1 MAWNEP
7 GNNGRDPWGGGGNRN
22 DQGPPDLD
30 EVVKKL
36 QDGLNG
42 LFGKGRSGGS
52 SSGGDDNSGPGIEF
66 SGPLLG
72 IIALVALV
80 GYAALGL
87 YKVDEQERAVV
98 LRFGQFLETKAP
110 GLRWNAPLIDEVN
123 KVNVTRVRTHT
134 AQGVMLT
141 EDENIVDVT
150 LAVQYVIS
158 DPKAFLLNVR
168 QPEVTLSH
176 ATDSALRHVVGS
188 AEMTDVIS
196 EGREAIGADAQVRL
210 QTYLDT
216 YVAGLRVV
224 KVNLENSQPP
234 SQVQAAFDDVI
245 KAREDEQRLKNQ
257 AEAYANGVIP
267 EARGRAQR
275 VLEEA
280 NAYREQV
287 VAQAQGEADRFLKLL
302 AEYNKAPEV
311 TRQRLYIDSVQEVM
325 QRSSK
330 VMVDVDSGSNIMY
343 LPLDRIAGQVA
354 PGIANQN
361 RGGLS
366 QPSAGLPSS
375 SAAVGG
381 MTPSDIRS
389 LTDQVIEELRAR
401 QPGDS
406 RSGGIR

>member
-7 GNNGRDPWGGGGNRN
+7 GNNGRDPWGNNGGGNRN

-36 QDGLNG
+36 QDSLSG
-42 LFGKGRSGGS
+42 LFGKSGGS
-52 SSGGDDNSGPGIEF
+52 GGSGSDGGGPGFEL
-66 SGPLLG
+66 SGKAMG
-72 IIALVALV
+72 IGALVLV
-80 GYAALGL
+80 LAYGAFGF
-87 YKVDEQERAVV
+87 YKVDEQERAVI
-98 LRFGQFLETKAP
+98 LRFGQFLETKTP
-110 GLRWNAPLIDEVN
+110 GLRWNLPIVDEVN

-150 LAVQYVIS
+150 LAVQYVIA
-158 DPKAFLLNVR
+158 DPQSFLLNVR
-168 QPEVTLSH
+168 QPEVTLTH
-176 ATDSALRHVVGS
+176 ATDSAIRHVVGS

-196 EGREAIGADAQVRL
+196 EGREALGIEAQGRL
-210 QTYLDT
+210 QNYMDS
-216 YVAGLRVV
+216 YNAGVRVV

-234 SQVQAAFDDVI
+234 SQVQPAFDDVI
-245 KAREDEQRLKNQ
+245 KAREDEQRFKNS

-287 VAQAQGEADRFLKLL
+287 VARAQGEADRFLKLL
-302 AEYNKAPEV
+302 AEYEKAPEV
-311 TRQRLYIDSVQEVM
+311 TRQRLYIDAVQEVM

-343 LPLDRIAGQVA
+343 LPLDRIASQAA
-354 PGIANQN
+354 PSIANQN
-361 RGGLS
+361 RSGSVLNS
-366 QPSAGLPSS
+366 STS
-375 SAAVGG
+375 SATSGAL
-381 MTPSDIRS
+381 TPGDIRS
-389 LTDQVIEELRAR
+389 LTDQVLQELRAR
-401 QPGDS
+401 QGDS
-406 RSGGIR
+406 DSRGSVR

>member
-7 GNNGRDPWGGGGNRN
+7 GNNGRDPWGSGGNRN

-36 QDGLNG
+36 RDGLNG
-42 LFGKGRSGGS
+42 LFGAGRSGGS
-52 SSGGDDNSGPGIEF
+52 GSGGDGNGSGIEI
-66 SGPLLG
+66 SPALIGVIGLVV
-72 IIALVALV
+72 LVAY
-80 GYAALGL
+80 GALGL

-98 LRFGQFLETKAP
+98 LRFGQFLETKTP

-134 AQGVMLT
+134 AQGLMLT

-158 DPKAFLLNVR
+158 DPRAFLLNVR
-168 QPEVTLSH
+168 EPEVTLSH

-188 AEMTDVIS
+188 SEMTDVIS
-196 EGREAIGADAQVRL
+196 EGREVIGSDAQSRL
-210 QTYLDT
+210 QRYLDT
-216 YVAGLRVV
+216 YAAGLRVV

-302 AEYNKAPEV
+302 AEYDKAPEV

-343 LPLDRIAGQVA
+343 LPLDRIAGQAA
-354 PGIANQN
+354 PGLINQN

-366 QPSAGLPSS
+366 QPSAGAPSS
-375 SAAVGG
+375 SAASGS
-381 MTPSDIRS
+381 MTPSDIRA
-389 LTDQVIEELRAR
+389 LTDQVIEEIRAR

-406 RSGGIR
+406 RNGGIR

>member
-7 GNNGRDPWGGGGNRN
+7 GKNGRDPWGNGGGNRN

-36 QDGLNG
+36 QDGLSG
-42 LFGKGRSGGS
+42 FFGKSGGS
-52 SSGGDDNSGPGIEF
+52 GSGGSDGSDGGQFNLSAKLIG
-66 SGPLLG
+66 SA
-72 IIALVALV
+72 IAVLIVIW
-80 GYAALGL
+80 AAFGL
-87 YKVDEQERAVV
+87 YKIDEQERAVV
-98 LRFGQFLETKAP
+98 LRFGQFLETKTP
-110 GLRWNAPLIDEVN
+110 GLRWNAPMIDEVN

-134 AQGVMLT
+134 SQGVMLT

-158 DPKAFLLNVR
+158 NPKDFLLNVR
-168 QPEVTLSH
+168 EAEVTLTH
-176 ATDSALRHVVGS
+176 ATDSAIRHVVGS
-188 AEMTDVIS
+188 AEMTAVIS
-196 EGREAIGADAQVRL
+196 EGREAVGTDVQGRL
-210 QTYLDT
+210 QAYLDS
-216 YVAGLRVV
+216 YVAGLRAV
-224 KVNLENSQPP
+224 KVNIENSQPP

-257 AEAYANGVIP
+257 AETYSNGVIP

-302 AEYNKAPEV
+302 AEYEKAPEV

-343 LPLDRIAGQVA
+343 LPLDRIASQAA
-354 PGIANQN
+354 PSIANQT
-361 RGGLS
+361 RGSLGAPSTVQQQNGL
-366 QPSAGLPSS
+366 
-375 SAAVGG
+375 
-381 MTPSDIRS
+381 TPGDIRS
-389 LTDQVIEELRAR
+389 LTDQVIQELRSR
-401 QPGDS
+401 QSDDP
-406 RSGGIR
+406 GIRSTR

>member
-7 GNNGRDPWGGGGNRN
+7 GNNSRDPWGGGNRN

-30 EVVKKL
+30 EVLKKL
-36 QDGLNG
+36 QKGLGG
-42 LFGKGRSGGS
+42 LFGKSGGS
-52 SSGGDDNSGPGIEF
+52 GGGSDSGGGSGFDF
-66 SGPLLG
+66 SGKTAG
-72 IIALVALV
+72 IFAMIASIAY
-80 GYAALGL
+80 GALGL
-87 YKVDEQERAVV
+87 YKIDEQERAVV
-98 LRFGQFLETKAP
+98 LRFGQFLETKTP

-134 AQGVMLT
+134 SQGVMLT

-158 DPKAFLLNVR
+158 NSRDFLLNVR
-168 QPEVTLSH
+168 QPEVTLTH
-176 ATDSALRHVVGS
+176 ATDSAIRHVVGS
-188 AEMTDVIS
+188 AEMTGVIS
-196 EGREAIGADAQVRL
+196 EGREALGGDVQRRL
-210 QTYLDT
+210 QEYLDN

-257 AEAYANGVIP
+257 AEAYSNGVIP

-287 VAQAQGEADRFLKLL
+287 VARAQGEADRFLKLL
-302 AEYNKAPEV
+302 AEYRKAPDV
-311 TRQRLYIDSVQEVM
+311 TRQRLYIDAVQEVM

-343 LPLDRIAGQVA
+343 LPLDRIASQAA
-354 PGIANQN
+354 PSIANQN
-361 RGGLS
+361 RG
-366 QPSAGLPSS
+366 SS
-375 SAAVGG
+375 SLSTVQQATGS
-381 MTPSDIRS
+381 MTPGDIRS
-389 LTDQVIEELRAR
+389 LTDQVIQEIRSR
-401 QPGDS
+401 QTDDS
-406 RSGGIR
+406 QRGSIR

>member
-7 GNNGRDPWGGGGNRN
+7 GNNGRDPWGNNGGGNRN

-36 QDGLNG
+36 QDSLSG
-42 LFGKGRSGGS
+42 LFGKSGGG
-52 SSGGDDNSGPGIEF
+52 SGDSGSNGGGPGFEI
-66 SGPLLG
+66 SGKLIG
-72 IIALVALV
+72 VGALVAFLAY
-80 GYAALGL
+80 GAFGF
-87 YKVDEQERAVV
+87 YKVDEQERAVI

-110 GLRWNAPLIDEVN
+110 GLRWNPPVIDEVN

-134 AQGVMLT
+134 SQGVMLT

-150 LAVQYVIS
+150 LAVQYVIA
-158 DPKAFLLNVR
+158 DPQAFLLNVR
-168 QPEVTLSH
+168 EPEVTLTH
-176 ATDSALRHVVGS
+176 ATDSAIRHVVGS
-188 AEMTDVIS
+188 AEMTSVIS
-196 EGREAIGADAQVRL
+196 EGREALGVEVQARL
-210 QTYLDT
+210 QN
-216 YVAGLRVV
+216 YVDSYDAGLRVV

-234 SQVQAAFDDVI
+234 DQVQPAFDDVI

-287 VAQAQGEADRFLKLL
+287 VAQAEGEANRFLKLL
-302 AEYNKAPEV
+302 AQYKQAPEV
-311 TRQRLYIDSVQEVM
+311 TRQRLYIDAVQEVM

-343 LPLDRIAGQVA
+343 LPLDRIAGQAA
-354 PGIANQN
+354 PSIANQN
-361 RGGLS
+361 RNSTSVLNS
-366 QPSAGLPSS
+366 VPAPAGNGAL
-375 SAAVGG
+375 
-381 MTPSDIRS
+381 TPGDIRS
-389 LTDQVIEELRAR
+389 LTDQVLQELRAR
-401 QPGDS
+401 QTDTDS
-406 RSGGIR
+406 RGGIR

>member
-7 GNNGRDPWGGGGNRN
+7 GNNGRDPWGGGNRD

-30 EVVKKL
+30 EVLKKL
-36 QDGLNG
+36 QKGLGG
-42 LFGKGRSGGS
+42 LFGKTGGSGGGS
-52 SSGGDDNSGPGIEF
+52 DSGGGSGFNF
-66 SGPLLG
+66 SGKTAG
-72 IIALVALV
+72 IFAMIASIAY
-80 GYAALGL
+80 GALGL
-87 YKVDEQERAVV
+87 YKIDEQERAVV
-98 LRFGQFLETKAP
+98 LRFGQFLETKTP

-134 AQGVMLT
+134 SQGVMLT

-158 DPKAFLLNVR
+158 NPRDFLLNVR
-168 QPEVTLSH
+168 QPEVTLTH
-176 ATDSALRHVVGS
+176 ATDSAIRHVVGS
-188 AEMTDVIS
+188 AEMTGVIS
-196 EGREAIGADAQVRL
+196 EGREALGGDVQRRL
-210 QTYLDT
+210 QEYLDN

-257 AEAYANGVIP
+257 AEAYSNGVIP

-287 VAQAQGEADRFLKLL
+287 VARAQGEADRFLKLL
-302 AEYNKAPEV
+302 AEYRKAPDV
-311 TRQRLYIDSVQEVM
+311 TRQRLYIDAVQEVM

-343 LPLDRIAGQVA
+343 LPLDRIASQAA
-354 PGIANQN
+354 PSIANQN
-361 RGGLS
+361 RG
-366 QPSAGLPSS
+366 SS
-375 SAAVGG
+375 SLSTVQQATGS
-381 MTPSDIRS
+381 MTPGDIRS
-389 LTDQVIEELRAR
+389 LTDQVIQEIRSR
-401 QPGDS
+401 QTDDS
-406 RSGGIR
+406 QRGSIR

>member
-7 GNNGRDPWGGGGNRN
+7 GNNGRDPWGSGGGGNRN

-42 LFGKGRSGGS
+42 LFGKAKSGGS
-52 SSGGDDNSGPGIEF
+52 GSDGGNGSGIEF
-66 SGPLLG
+66 SGKLLG
-72 IIALVALV
+72 VAAVALLV
-80 GYAALGL
+80 IYGAFGF

-98 LRFGQFLETKAP
+98 LRFGQFLETKTP
-110 GLRWNAPLIDEVN
+110 GLRWNAPMIDEVN

-134 AQGVMLT
+134 SQGVMLT

-158 DPKAFLLNVR
+158 DPRGFLLNVR

-188 AEMTDVIS
+188 AEMTAVIS
-196 EGREAIGADAQVRL
+196 EGREALGADVQARL
-210 QTYLDT
+210 QNYLDG
-216 YVAGLRVV
+216 YAAGLRVV

-302 AEYNKAPEV
+302 AEYQKAPEV

-325 QRSSK
+325 QQSSK

-343 LPLDRIAGQVA
+343 LPLDRIASQAA
-354 PGIANQN
+354 PAISNQN
-361 RGGLS
+361 RGILT
-366 QPSAGLPSS
+366 QPSVGGTTG
-375 SAAVGG
+375 GG
-381 MTPSDIRS
+381 MTPGDLRS
-389 LTDQVIEELRAR
+389 LTDQVLEELRAR
-401 QPGDS
+401 QTTDS
-406 RSGGIR
+406 ARGGIR

>member
-7 GNNGRDPWGGGGNRN
+7 GNSGRDPWGGGNRN

-30 EVVKKL
+30 EVLKKL
-36 QDGLNG
+36 QQSLGG
-42 LFGKGRSGGS
+42 LFGKSGGFGGGS
-52 SSGGDDNSGPGIEF
+52 DSGDGSGFNF
-66 SGPLLG
+66 SGKTVGVLAL
-72 IIALVALV
+72 IALVAY
-80 GYAALGL
+80 GALGL
-87 YKVDEQERAVV
+87 YKIDEQERAVV
-98 LRFGQFLETKAP
+98 LRFGQFLETKTP

-134 AQGVMLT
+134 SQGVMLT

-158 DPKAFLLNVR
+158 NPRDFLLNVR
-168 QPEVTLSH
+168 QPEVTLTH
-176 ATDSALRHVVGS
+176 ATDSAIRHVVGS
-188 AEMTDVIS
+188 AEMTAVIS
-196 EGREAIGADAQVRL
+196 EGREALGGDVQRRL
-210 QTYLDT
+210 QEYLDN

-257 AEAYANGVIP
+257 AEAYSNGVIP

-287 VAQAQGEADRFLKLL
+287 VAQSQGEADRFLKLL
-302 AEYNKAPEV
+302 AEYRKAPDV
-311 TRQRLYIDSVQEVM
+311 TRQRLYIDAVQEVM

-343 LPLDRIAGQVA
+343 LPLDRIASQAA
-354 PGIANQN
+354 PSIANQN
-361 RGGLS
+361 RNN
-366 QPSAGLPSS
+366 SS
-375 SAAVGG
+375 LATVQQAVGG
-381 MTPSDIRS
+381 MTPGDIRS
-389 LTDQVIEELRAR
+389 LTDQVIQEIRSR
-401 QPGDS
+401 QTDDS
-406 RSGGIR
+406 QRGSIR

>member
-7 GNNGRDPWGGGGNRN
+7 GNSGRDPWGGGNRN

-30 EVVKKL
+30 EVLKKL
-36 QDGLNG
+36 QQSLGG
-42 LFGKGRSGGS
+42 LFGKSGGFGGGS
-52 SSGGDDNSGPGIEF
+52 DSGDGSGFNF
-66 SGPLLG
+66 SGKTVGVLAL
-72 IIALVALV
+72 IALVAY
-80 GYAALGL
+80 GALGL
-87 YKVDEQERAVV
+87 YKIDEQERAVV
-98 LRFGQFLETKAP
+98 LRFGQFLETKTP

-134 AQGVMLT
+134 SQGVMLT

-158 DPKAFLLNVR
+158 NPRDFLLNVR
-168 QPEVTLSH
+168 QPEVTLTH
-176 ATDSALRHVVGS
+176 ATDSAIRHVVGS
-188 AEMTDVIS
+188 AEMTAVIS
-196 EGREAIGADAQVRL
+196 EGREALGGDVQRRL
-210 QTYLDT
+210 QEYLDN

-257 AEAYANGVIP
+257 AEAYSNGVIP

-287 VAQAQGEADRFLKLL
+287 VAQSQGEADRFLKLL
-302 AEYNKAPEV
+302 AEYRKAPDV
-311 TRQRLYIDSVQEVM
+311 TRQRLYIDAVQEVM

-343 LPLDRIAGQVA
+343 LPLDRIASQAA
-354 PGIANQN
+354 PSIANQN
-361 RGGLS
+361 R
-366 QPSAGLPSS
+366 SS
-375 SAAVGG
+375 SSLATVQQATGG
-381 MTPSDIRS
+381 MTPGDIRS
-389 LTDQVIEELRAR
+389 LTDQVIQEIRSR
-401 QPGDS
+401 QTDDS
-406 RSGGIR
+406 QRGSIR